1 MDNDFATGYALG
13 SDSNGGN
20 CNNGGFWGGDGWWAI
35 IIFAMIFGWG
45 RGGFGGFGGGGAS
58 TDPGLQGLATRADV
72 NEAIAFNG
80 VERGISAIQQG
91 ICDSTYAL
99 NNSIT
104 SGFNNTNVAL
114 LQGFNGVQSQMCN
127 MAAQAQDCC
136 CQTQRAIDGVN
147 YNMATNTC
155 AIQNTIQGSTRDIL
169 ENNNSNTRAILDF
182 LTQSKIDSLQA
193 ENQSLKLAASQAN
206 QNSYLTATLD
216 AQTSELIRRINPMPV
231 PAYQV
236 PAPYPYCGAYNNLVI
251 SQAVAFTGGNLEI
264 NLPAGSYNNG
274 EKYCVVVGQ
283 AIPDTT
289 TINAPVYFT
298 IGTGTTLYPMTKRNC
313 AQVTACGIR
322 TRTKYSLCVV
332 TTPTGGS
339 FRMLGTPCCSPSN
352 NLTSIDGGAAPA
364 PTA

>member
-104 SGFNNTNVAL
+104 NGFNNTNVAL
-114 LQGFNGVQSQMCN
+114 LQGFNGIQSQMCN

-136 CQTQRAIDGVN
+136 CQTQRAVDGVN
-147 YNMATNTC
+147 YNLSTQGAATQAAIQGVRYDMATQACDTR
-155 AIQNTIQGSTRDIL
+155 NTIQNSTRDIID
-169 ENNNSNTRAILDF
+169 NQNANSRAILDF
-182 LTQSKIDSLQA
+182 LTQDKIATLTA
-193 ENQSLKLAASQAN
+193 ENQSLKFQASQAAQNAFFTAN
-206 QNSYLTATLD
+206 QE
-216 AQTSELIRRINPMPV
+216 AQTAELIRRINPMPV

-236 PAPYPYCGAYNNLVI
+236 PNPYAGCGCNPC
-251 SQAVAFTGGNLEI
+251 GG
-264 NLPAGSYNNG
+264 
-274 EKYCVVVGQ
+274 
-283 AIPDTT
+283 
-289 TINAPVYFT
+289 
-298 IGTGTTLYPMTKRNC
+298 
-313 AQVTACGIR
+313 
-322 TRTKYSLCVV
+322 
-332 TTPTGGS
+332 
-339 FRMLGTPCCSPSN
+339 CC
-352 NLTSIDGGAAPA
+352 
-364 PTA
+364 